1 MLLTLLLFYK
11 MPITVYAEGTHGGG
25 SIDVINTSDYDTLS
39 FDVRICKLNNNN
51 GVSSFYSRHSF
62 SYIKKYDLSNNDVSA
77 SAMLWFCVI
86 KNEGS
91 LSGLYYNNKIVDD
104 VPIYYKENGFF
115 KDEIGNTVL
124 GKDEM
129 PDLSNLNVDNWS
141 YSYVQKASQRL
152 LMTACDVGYSA
163 VGNKYDYDINIS
175 STLPCYYKSFEN
187 REDFDR
193 WKENYGFDLEKNP
206 NQDYGTHGFNPN
218 GDYDNGE
225 DYDLEV
231 PKDLKCKGFD
241 SSTIISSFK
250 ADKVLTW
257 KQSDNLDVKD
267 WYTEIYLRE
276 VGTFKRYIWS
286 AKETFDSGYTK
297 KWNLYGSVLNA
308 KRKYTFKFDDIKAY
322 PCTPSGEES
331 GGISQITDYY
341 VKMRN
346 TYYDETTKRTHYS
359 NWITWHID
367 DKGNVDCV
375 ENEDHDVTNTDKDDV
390 KIDSDNYKPGEDYT
404 NKNKDT
410 TSDSFTLDS
419 FLSYLRQAVD
429 TVGEVPA
436 MLGTVFSWL
445 PAVFTTMIV
454 CGIGLLVL
462 LRILNR

>member
-1 MLLTLLLFYK
+1 MKNKRIFIMLLTLLLFYK
-11 MPITVYAEGTHGGG
+11 MPITVYAGEILNTEKEGLNTDTIELDGTISMLNDSGGIKNSLKKYG
-25 SIDVINTSDYDTLS
+25 KAFINTYPGNRGYLWVCLIKGFGGLQVCYYGGDSFQTIDEGVYIQSAHEFGNPPTLEKPSYSLDISDWS
-39 FDVRICKLNNNN
+39 CF
-51 GVSSFYSRHSF
+51 
-62 SYIKKYDLSNNDVSA
+62 
-77 SAMLWFCVI
+77 
-86 KNEGS
+86 S
-91 LSGLYYNNKIVDD
+91 LSSPFQFGEFMMWFGSECGYEFNINVDSSL
-104 VPIYYKENGFF
+104 PIYYKSFNSMNDYSDWYRDGGFNLDKF
-115 KDEIGNTVL
+115 
-124 GKDEM
+124 
-129 PDLSNLNVDNWS
+129 PD
-141 YSYVQKASQRL
+141 
-152 LMTACDVGYSA
+152 
-163 VGNKYDYDINIS
+163 
-175 STLPCYYKSFEN
+175 
-187 REDFDR
+187 
-193 WKENYGFDLEKNP
+193 
-206 NQDYGTHGFNPN
+206 QDYSTTGFTVK
-218 GDYDNGE
+218 GDLDDGS

-241 SSTIISSFK
+241 SSTIVSSFK

-257 KQSDNLDVKD
+257 NQSDNLNVKD

-286 AKETFDSGYTK
+286 AKESFDSGYTK

-322 PCTPSGEES
+322 PCTPGGEES

-390 KIDSDNYKPGEDYT
+390 KIDSENYKPGEDYT

-429 TVGEVPA
+429 TVGEVPT